1 MAAGIG
7 VRGFGTLDAIAMT
20 WFTTNPPG
28 TPAVVVTDARRKASA
43 QDFDAALVTT
53 DSVLQADPGNSEAW
67 LLKGDLL
74 QQQLKV
80 RMRVQNPNEEAV
92 EYDGAALD
100 LEVNGKSLA
109 YGVSDQRGSV
119 PRYGERV
126 LVVPVSITALNVVRQ
141 ALALADGTQRESV
154 PFVLRGKLAGGV
166 FGAVRFSQEGS
177 IGIASLLPRAAR

>member
-1 MAAGIG
+1 M
-7 VRGFGTLDAIAMT
+7 RWPTLLL
-20 WFTTNPPG
+20 
-28 TPAVVVTDARRKASA
+28 
-43 QDFDAALVTT
+43 AALV
-53 DSVLQADPGNSEAW
+53 SLLLAACAALPGRDPLRVELVGIEPMEGQGLELRLAVK
-67 LLKGDLL
+67 L
-74 QQQLKV
+74 
-80 RMRVQNPNEEAV
+80 RVQNPNEEAV

>member
-1 MAAGIG
+1 M
-7 VRGFGTLDAIAMT
+7 RWPTLLL
-20 WFTTNPPG
+20 
-28 TPAVVVTDARRKASA
+28 
-43 QDFDAALVTT
+43 AALVA
-53 DSVLQADPGNSEAW
+53 LLLAACAALPGRDPLRVELVGIEPIEGQGLELRLAVK
-67 LLKGDLL
+67 L
-74 QQQLKV
+74 
-80 RMRVQNPNEEAV
+80 RVQNPNEEAV

-141 ALALADGTQRESV
+141 ALALADGTQRDAV
-154 PFVLRGKLAGGV
+154 PFVLRGKLAGGA